1 MTAAEANSVDIV
13 ALLLNREWVAV
24 EHCNE
29 LDNARLLHV
38 ASEHGRLE
46 VVQLL
51 LLVSK
56 CVRMIRTCQ

>member
-51 LLVSK
+51 LLVS
-56 CVRMIRTCQ
+56 VRA